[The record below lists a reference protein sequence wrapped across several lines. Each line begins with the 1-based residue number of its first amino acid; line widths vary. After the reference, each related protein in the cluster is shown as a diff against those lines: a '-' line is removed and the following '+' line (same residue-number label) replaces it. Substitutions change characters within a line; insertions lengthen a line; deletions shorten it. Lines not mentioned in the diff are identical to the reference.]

1 MEKQILVRNYRIEL
15 DDSEHDPETPML
27 YYAKALIE
35 SDVSEVMPYLNTE
48 LNYAIYSGDKRFII
62 WKESGHKI
70 SLKPTEMSI
79 SKVSCLEEARY
90 HARNAITR
98 INDVWCRRVEIDT
111 SGQKQSIPTPH
122 DLWKLLSGKNCGL
135 CGFKSCMVFAAELI
149 EGNVQPE
156 QCVHLLPDNSNHLE
170 AV

>member
-1 MEKQILVRNYRIEL
+1 MEEKLLVKNYRIEL
-15 DDSEHDPETPML
+15 DDGDCDPEIPML
-27 YYAKALIE
+27 FYAKALID

-70 SLKPTEMSI
+70 SVKPTEMSI
-79 SKVSCLEEARY
+79 SKISCLEEARY
-90 HARNAITR
+90 HVRNAMNR
-98 INDVWCRRVEIDT
+98 INDVWYRRAEIDT
-111 SGQKQSIPTPH
+111 SSQNQSLPTPH
-122 DLWKLLSGKNCGL
+122 DLWKLLAGKNCGS
-135 CGFKSCMVFAAELI
+135 CGFKSCMAFAAELI

-156 QCVHLLPDNSNHLE
+156 QCVHLFLSNSNHLE